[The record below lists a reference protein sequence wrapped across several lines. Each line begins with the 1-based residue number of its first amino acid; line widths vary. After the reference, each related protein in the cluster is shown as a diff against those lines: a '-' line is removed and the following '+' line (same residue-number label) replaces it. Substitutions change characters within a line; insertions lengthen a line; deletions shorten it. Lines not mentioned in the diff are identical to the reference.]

1 VDVLIT
7 DDMLPGDARNQVQEQ
22 AGEVVYAEGMVPSHV
37 SRQSA

>member
-7 DDMLPGDARNQVQEQ
+7 DDMLPADARNQVEEQ
-22 AGEVVYAEGMVPSHV
+22 AGEVVYADGVMTSQV